1 MLTGLGH
8 IAFRVTDLEKSRD
21 FYCNKLGLREVF
33 RLQRKNDPSHWI
45 IYIQVTPGHFIE
57 LLPCTRTQ
65 EKEISSERG
74 VGFNHFCLLVDD
86 LQATLRTFEARGL
99 EITDSPYFGL
109 DHNWQY
115 LIQDPDGN
123 TIELLQISAESPK
136 VAADASWST
145 IVERTSASSDK
156 VI

>member
-8 IAFRVTDLEKSRD
+8 IAFRVTDLEKARN

-33 RLQRKNDPSHWI
+33 RLESKNDPSHEI
-45 IYIQVTPGHFIE
+45 IYIQVAPGHFIE
-57 LLPCTRTQ
+57 LLPSTSTQ
-65 EKEISSERG
+65 EKEISSERT

-86 LQATLRTFEARGL
+86 LQATLRTFEAHGL
-99 EITDSPYFGL
+99 ELTDTPYYGL

-123 TIELLQISAESPK
+123 TIELLQTSPELPQA
-136 VAADASWST
+136 AADASWFT
-145 IVERTSASSDK
+145 TA
-156 VI
+156 